1 MPTYEVVV
9 IGAGISGLSFAY
21 YCGRAGLKTLI
32 IEKDGHVGG
41 TLHSHSFEDTDGFWL
56 ELGAHTCY
64 NSYRNLLGI
73 IENCGLLP
81 QLAIREKVPFKMLV
95 DSRIKSIPSQLNFL
109 ELLLSAPR
117 LFSLKP
123 EGQSVESYYSKI
135 VGCANFGRVIGPALN
150 AVISQKSDE
159 FPADMLFKKRMRRKD
174 IVKKFT
180 LTGGLQAIAEAVAL
194 QKNIDVIKGKE
205 VRTVTSKGRGFEI
218 AADNELYYAD
228 ILAMATPASVA
239 AQLLQESLPGVS
251 AKLSQIKVVAVESV
265 GTALGKDMVSIA
277 PVAGLIPSSDSFYSV
292 VTRDTVTHCKF
303 RGFTFH
309 FKPALVSREAKLKR
323 IAEVLGVKQGQLGHV
338 VEKVN
343 FVPSLKV
350 GHNILVNSIEKSI
363 AGSRL
368 FLTGNY
374 FDGMAIEDCVTR
386 SLKEFS
392 RLKSHLFASPK
403 ASHGG

>member
-1 MPTYEVVV
+1 MPEYEVIV
-9 IGAGISGLSFAY
+9 IGAGISGLSFAH
-21 YCGRAGLKTLI
+21 YCGRTGMKTLVL
-32 IEKDGHVGG
+32 EKDEHVGG

-73 IENCGLLP
+73 IENCGILD
-81 QLAIREKVPFKMLV
+81 QLVHREKVPFKMLV
-95 DSRIKSIPSQLNFL
+95 DSRIKSIPSELNFL
-109 ELLLSAPR
+109 ELLLSAHR
-117 LFSLKP
+117 FFTLKP
-123 EGQSVESYYSKI
+123 GGQSVESYYSRI
-135 VGCANFGRVIGPALN
+135 VGCSNFGRVIGPAMD
-150 AVISQKSDE
+150 AVISQKSNE
-159 FPADMLFKKRMRRKD
+159 FPADMLFKKRLRRKD

-180 LTGGLQAIAEAVAL
+180 LTGGLGAIADALAL
-194 QKNIDVIKGKE
+194 QKNIEIVKGK
-205 VRTVTSKGRGFEI
+205 VRAVTSKGRGFEI
-218 AADNELYYAD
+218 TTDNALYYAD
-228 ILAMATPASVA
+228 ILAMATPASVTA
-239 AQLLQESLPGVS
+239 RLLQESFPGVS
-251 AKLSQIKVVAVESV
+251 AKLSQIKVEAVESV
-265 GTALGKDMVSIA
+265 GTALDNGIVSIA
-277 PVAGLIPSSDSFYSV
+277 PVAGLIPYSDSFYSV
-292 VTRDTVTHCKF
+292 VTRDTVRHCKY

-309 FKPALVSREAKLKR
+309 FKPGLVSLEGKLKR
-323 IAEVLGVKQGQLGHV
+323 IAEVLGVKQEQLAHV

-350 GHNILVNSIEKSI
+350 GHNILVSAIEKSI

-392 RLKSHLFASPK
+392 RLKGHLSA